1 MVTIIIESNNHP
13 DLKEEISKEEKTG
26 CCTYSMVKQK
36 WMEIYNLM
44 CHK

>member
-26 CCTYSMVKQK
+26 CCANGWKY
-36 WMEIYNLM
+36 IILM